1 MKHEFSLLK
10 LYWMQQLKASIISE
24 KSGTPEL
31 QIDPILL
38 LVGQN
43 ALAFTLRVVTLFV
56 ALYFASRIVTDEKM
70 TPKAALL
77 GALTISIVYEVC
89 WVSFYFINPAFP
101 DWIALIFSSV
111 VLLGLLLRYY
121 DLGLFSSI
129 ALVMLF
135 IGIVFAII
143 AFRTAIA
150 YLFFLPL
157 PS

>member
-1 MKHEFSLLK
+1 MDTTTKGRHN
-10 LYWMQQLKASIISE
+10 QQ
-24 KSGTPEL
+24 KSVTRIL
-31 QIDPILL
+31 QIGLLIL
-38 LVGQN
+38 LVGEL
-43 ALAFTLRVVTLFV
+43 ALAFVLRVITLFV
-56 ALYFASRIVTDEKM
+56 ALYFASRIVTDRRM
-70 TPKAALL
+70 TLKAAFL
-77 GALTISIVYEVC
+77 GALTISIVYEIC
-89 WVSFYFINPAFP
+89 WVTFYFVNPAFS

-135 IGIVFAII
+135 IGILFTII
-143 AFRTAIA
+143 AFRTAII

>member
-1 MKHEFSLLK
+1 MTR
-10 LYWMQQLKASIISE
+10 I
-24 KSGTPEL
+24 L
-31 QIDPILL
+31 QIGLLIL
-38 LVGQN
+38 LVGEL
-43 ALAFTLRVVTLFV
+43 ALAFVLRVITLFV
-56 ALYFASRIVTDEKM
+56 ALYFASRIVTDRRM
-70 TPKAALL
+70 TLKAAFL
-77 GALTISIVYEVC
+77 GALTISIVYEIC
-89 WVSFYFINPAFP
+89 WVTFYFVNPAFS

-135 IGIVFAII
+135 IGILFTII
-143 AFRTAIA
+143 AFRTAII

>member
-1 MKHEFSLLK
+1 MQIGLL
-10 LYWMQQLKASIISE
+10 I
-24 KSGTPEL
+24 
-31 QIDPILL
+31 L
-38 LVGQN
+38 LVGEL
-43 ALAFTLRVVTLFV
+43 ALAFVLRVITLFV
-56 ALYFASRIVTDEKM
+56 ALYFASRIVTDRRM
-70 TPKAALL
+70 TLKAAFL
-77 GALTISIVYEVC
+77 GALTISIVYEIC
-89 WVSFYFINPAFP
+89 WVTFYFVNPAFS

-135 IGIVFAII
+135 IGILFTII
-143 AFRTAIA
+143 AFRTAII